1 MDILTNKAATKQ
13 KARNDG
19 IYQEPQRKI
28 CTAVSVSSRSDR
40 RLCVSVLPPYITCFL
55 FICFTALR
63 GEEER
68 KTDWL
73 KHTAE
78 FQPSLWMWLCVGGEQ
93 VRQSNNNKKH
103 KKLNKTKLLTIISL
117 FSFFFCHNCER
128 NYFKKQS
135 ESLSTHYLLQQQYA
149 TSFLTFLFYTSDLLC
164 SSFVS
169 QNHNAAV

>member
-93 VRQSNNNKKH
+93 VRQSNKKKKH
-103 KKLNKTKLLTIISL
+103 KKTNKTLDNHFPFFL
-117 FSFFFCHNCER
+117 FFCHNCEH

-135 ESLSTHYLLQQQYA
+135 ELLSTHYLLQQQYA

-164 SSFVS
+164 SSFVR
-169 QNHNAAV
+169 QNHDSAV